1 MAKKNHSRGDVTR
14 ALGWGLIMGGS
25 VGFTLGLLLA
35 PEEGSQLRRRLTFRL
50 EELAKQVGSLV
61 DTINHAAEDEGAKSD
76 GEALVAKANEKAQE
90 INSQMQ
96 EIMDTASSTKSES

>member
-1 MAKKNHSRGDVTR
+1 
-14 ALGWGLIMGGS
+14 MGGS